1 MSLGPRSAGSRLRS
15 RLSRLSSYLSSSLP
29 SRDPLPLRLPAHLPG
44 LQRARLP
51 LPVLPE
57 RFGPVRLLLAVTAVL
72 LMVGAA
78 WITVTGFFARSELLA
93 AKGDLQALR
102 HSVTGAGTAFD
113 HESGSASAA
122 AGASDGGADAWR
134 TMGSAASHA
143 SLAHRLTTGPA
154 WYLASRI
161 PLIGR
166 PFESVRGA
174 THAADRLTHEVF
186 PALVRVVPAIA
197 RDTRGRG
204 FQALLSALRD
214 NARGIDR
221 AAGAAAA
228 TEAEVAELPRDT
240 WLPAADLLRDE
251 LAAGLDGITSAMSD
265 ASVAARVLPP
275 MLGDEGPRRFFVVF
289 QNTAEARGTGGIPAA
304 FALVTADR
312 GRLSFGTFGNESSLA
327 TARPLVDLGA
337 EFTSRYG
344 PSNPT
349 STWANTNLSPHF
361 PYAARIWA
369 EAWRAHSGKHVDGVI
384 ALDPSA
390 LSLLLRA
397 AGPAR
402 LSDGTALTADN
413 LRDLAERTG
422 YGRFADPAKR
432 KTVFFDAVH
441 RASLRLGGAIDDPRR
456 LPAVLDAVHHA
467 LRQDR
472 MKVWSTWEDEQRLLE
487 TRPLGGVL
495 PSGEGPF
502 AGLVVNNTTGGKLD
516 YYLDRRLEWT
526 PGRCTPEGRPVIVRI
541 SLTNH
546 APVSGLPGAVTLRA
560 DKPSYPTRPGDN
572 RLLVSYYA
580 SAGAELTGAALDGT
594 PVATGTEIEHGHPVY
609 TTDLE
614 LPAQQTRTLTL
625 TLMEPLAE
633 RAPRVLSQ
641 PLVNPLQT
649 IIQPYPLCA
658 A

>member
-1 MSLGPRSAGSRLRS
+1 MSLGLRSARS
-15 RLSRLSSYLSSSLP
+15 RLLSRLP
-29 SRDPLPLRLPAHLPG
+29 HPLPLPS
-44 LQRARLP
+44 LP
-51 LPVLPE
+51 LPTGS
-57 RFGPVRLLLAVTAVL
+57 GPIRLLLAAAAVL
-72 LMVGAA
+72 LLAGAG
-78 WITVTGFFARSELLA
+78 WIAVTGLFARAELTA
-93 AKGDLQALR
+93 AKRDLQNLR
-102 HSVTGAGTAFD
+102 QSATGAGVAREEGGGAAT
-113 HESGSASAA
+113 A
-122 AGASDGGADAWR
+122 AGVGDVRRA
-134 TMGSAASHA
+134 MGSAAEHA
-143 SLAHRLTTGPA
+143 DLAHRLTTGPA

-161 PLIGR
+161 PVIGR
-166 PFESVRGA
+166 PFESMRGA
-174 THAADRLTHEVF
+174 THAADRITHEVF
-186 PALVRVVPAIA
+186 PALVRVVPDIA
-197 RDTRGRG
+197 RDTKGRG

-214 NARGIDR
+214 SAPGLDR
-221 AAGAAAA
+221 AEGAAIE
-228 TEAEVAELPRDT
+228 TEAAVAELPRDT
-240 WLPAADLLRDE
+240 WLSAADRLRDE
-251 LAAGLDGITSAMSD
+251 LAAGLDGITSAMAD
-265 ASVAARVLPP
+265 ATVAARVLPP

-289 QNTAEARGTGGIPAA
+289 QNTAEARGTGGVPAA
-304 FALVTADR
+304 FALVTADQ
-312 GRLSFGTFGNESSLA
+312 GRLSFETFGNEASLA
-327 TARPLVDLGA
+327 KTRPIVDLGA

-369 EAWRAHSGKHVDGVI
+369 EAWRAYSGKHVDGVI

-413 LRDLAERTG
+413 VLDLTERTG

-432 KTVFFDAVH
+432 KTVFFDAAH
-441 RASLRLGGAIDDPRR
+441 RAALRLAGAIEDPRR
-456 LPAVLDAVHHA
+456 LPAMLDAVHQV
-467 LRQDR
+467 LGQDR
-472 MKVWSTWEDEQRLLE
+472 LKVWSTWEDEQRLLA
-487 TRPLGGVL
+487 TRPLGGIL

-526 PGRCTPEGRPVIVRI
+526 PGRCTPEGRPVVVRI
-541 SLTNH
+541 ILGNR
-546 APVSGLPGAVTLRA
+546 APVSGLPGVVTLRA

-594 PVATGTEIEHGHPVY
+594 PVATGTEIEHGHPVF

-625 TLMEPLAE
+625 TLIEPLSE
-633 RAPRVLSQ
+633 RPPRVLSQ
-641 PLVNPLQT
+641 PLVTPLQPVV
-649 IIQPYPLCA
+649 QPYPPCRG
-658 A
+658 